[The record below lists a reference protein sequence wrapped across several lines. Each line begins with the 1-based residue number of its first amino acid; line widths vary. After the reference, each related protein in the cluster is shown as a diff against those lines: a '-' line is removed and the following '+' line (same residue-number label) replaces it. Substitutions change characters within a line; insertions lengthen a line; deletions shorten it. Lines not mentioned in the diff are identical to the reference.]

1 MRVSP
6 FARAGLALP
15 NNRLAVLPRSVAR
28 FYINAGLIAE
38 LGVELDGYVGRYGLL
53 IPNMDEPDPNV
64 EALVRYIQTVV
75 G

>member
-1 MRVSP
+1 MLMTVNLVNRSE
-6 FARAGLALP
+6 
-15 NNRLAVLPRSVAR
+15 RLAVLPRSVAR
-28 FYINAGLIAE
+28 FYINTGLVAE
-38 LGVELDGYVGRYGLL
+38 LGVQLDGYMGRYGLF